1 MNVLQILIITTAIS
15 IDSFLVGI
23 SYSLRKIGIPLTSM
37 VTISSITAI
46 VLGVSMGLG
55 EVLKIFFSLMFL
67 QRTGACMLILLGIT
81 GLLKEYLNRLSSNEI
96 IIKCKIR
103 SLGLVIQIL
112 KEPSTADFDVSGVI
126 DFREA
131 LYLGSALALDAS
143 FMGLSVSLMGFNI
156 IKVVAAGTVGS
167 LLALFLGLKF
177 GGFFAARIQKFEF
190 FPSMILILLGLF
202 KII

>member
-1 MNVLQILIITTAIS
+1 LNALQIFIITTAIS

-23 SYSLRKIGIPLTSM
+23 SYCLRKIRIPLTSM
-37 VTISSITAI
+37 VTISSITALA
-46 VLGVSMGLG
+46 LGVSMGLG
-55 EVLKIFFSLMFL
+55 GVLKNFYSLMFL

-81 GLLKEYLNRLSSNEI
+81 GLLREYLNKLSSNET

-112 KEPSTADFDVSGVI
+112 KEPSTADFDVSGII

-131 LYLGSALALDAS
+131 LYLGSALALDAG
-143 FMGLSVSLMGFNI
+143 FMGLSVSLIGFNI
-156 IKVVAAGTVGS
+156 INVVAAGTMGS
-167 LLALFLGLKF
+167 LLALFLGLRF
-177 GGFFAARIQKFEF
+177 GGFFAARIKKFEF
-190 FPSMILILLGLF
+190 FPSLILILLGLF

>member
-1 MNVLQILIITTAIS
+1 LNILQILIITSAIS

-23 SYSLRKIGIPLTSM
+23 SYSLRKIVVPLTSM
-37 VTISSITAI
+37 VTISGITAF
-46 VLGVSMGLG
+46 VLGVSMCLG
-55 EVLKIFFSLMFL
+55 GILKNFFPLMFL
-67 QRTGACMLILLGIT
+67 QRMGACLLILLGIT
-81 GLLKEYLNRLSSNEI
+81 GLLREYLNKLSFNKT

-131 LYLGSALALDAS
+131 LYLGSALALDAG
-143 FMGLSVSLMGFNI
+143 FMGLSVSLIGLKI
-156 IKVVAAGTVGS
+156 INVVAAGTVGS

-177 GGFFAARIQKFEF
+177 SGFFTARIQKFEF
-190 FPSMILILLGLF
+190 FPSLILILLGLF